1 VHAQPQQ
8 RTQNVSS
15 QPLHPKADRAEP
27 AQPIVVYANSTTLN
41 TVNTLLSSAA
51 FLGVI
56 VIVLLQRK
64 ELKLQRKALHILT
77 HECKQIV
84 YTHNKTA
91 QKFHEQTYDIVLSA
105 KLNALNT
112 MIKVAQQK
120 MQLHVIHI
128 GADEPSESHMH
139 DEYLETLERYAST
152 LEQMLEIVPTKERTN
167 VPW

>member
-1 VHAQPQQ
+1 
-8 RTQNVSS
+8 
-15 QPLHPKADRAEP
+15 
-27 AQPIVVYANSTTLN
+27 
-41 TVNTLLSSAA
+41 
-51 FLGVI
+51 
-56 VIVLLQRK
+56 
-64 ELKLQRKALHILT
+64 
-77 HECKQIV
+77 
-84 YTHNKTA
+84 
-91 QKFHEQTYDIVLSA
+91 
-105 KLNALNT
+105 